1 MTAPN
6 TNSSTKEERLD
17 YVLNE
22 WRDVCIIA
30 RYAANAMS

>member
-22 WRDVCIIA
+22 WGCLQIA